1 MNDAFCKRLLIF
13 AMPVTLLTAAYVIL
27 PCLVTLPANMR
38 ENTGYILFV
47 IFAAGIFLSLYFNRS
62 RAVFVLL
69 ILAAAFWSL
78 TIFPS
83 QPLFTL
89 LCLLVPFNVTLFCL
103 MREKGITTLSGRMRL
118 GFIAVQAALVA
129 SVIRSCP
136 AIIQPLAVQEIMA
149 NRQLPLLELPQSAVI
164 VMGIG
169 LTLIAGK
176 TYIRQNPV
184 DSGLFG
190 VLAAFFITCNRISPL
205 NFPLVF
211 IAAGG
216 LILILGVLQES
227 YNMAFRDDLTGLPS
241 RRALNEDM
249 PGFGQRYTV
258 AMLDVDHFKKV
269 NDTYGHDVGDQVLK
283 MVAGKIRAVG
293 LGSRPYRYGGEEFT
307 IVFPKKTAA
316 EVIPCLEELRKKLAV
331 YQLWIRGETRPNHI
345 RQGRKMRTG
354 RNGDQCVSVTLSI
367 GIAEK
372 NDELRTPGEVIKA
385 ADHALY
391 RAKNKGR
398 NRLSS

>member
-1 MNDAFCKRLLIF
+1 
-13 AMPVTLLTAAYVIL
+13 MPVTLLTAAFVIL
-27 PCLVTLPANMR
+27 PCLVTMPANLR
-38 ENTGYILFV
+38 QNAGYIPYV
-47 IFAAGIFLSLYFNRS
+47 IFATGIFLSLYFNRS
-62 RAVFVLL
+62 RAFFVLI
-69 ILAAAFWSL
+69 ILAGAFWSL
-78 TIFPS
+78 TSFPS
-83 QPLFTL
+83 QSLFTL

-103 MREKGITTLSGRMRL
+103 IREKGITTLSGRMRL
-118 GFIAVQAALVA
+118 GFIAIQAAFVA

-136 AIIQPLAVQEIMA
+136 AMIQPLAVQEIMA
-149 NRQLPLLELPQSAVI
+149 DRQLPLLELPQSALI
-164 VMGIG
+164 VTGIG
-169 LTLIAGK
+169 LTVIAGK

-184 DSGLFG
+184 DSGLLG

-205 NFPLVF
+205 NFPPDF

-241 RRALNEDM
+241 RRALNENM
-249 PGFGQRYTV
+249 AGFGQRYTI

-269 NDTYGHDVGDQVLK
+269 NDSYGHDVGDQVLK
-283 MVAGKIRAVG
+283 MVAAKIRAVG

-316 EVIPCLEELRKKLAV
+316 EVIPCLEELRKKLAA
-331 YQLWIRGETRPNHI
+331 YQLWIRNETRPSHI

-354 RNGDQCVSVTLSI
+354 RNGDQCISVTLSI

-372 NDELRTPGEVIKA
+372 NDELRSPGDVIKA
-385 ADHALY
+385 ADRALY